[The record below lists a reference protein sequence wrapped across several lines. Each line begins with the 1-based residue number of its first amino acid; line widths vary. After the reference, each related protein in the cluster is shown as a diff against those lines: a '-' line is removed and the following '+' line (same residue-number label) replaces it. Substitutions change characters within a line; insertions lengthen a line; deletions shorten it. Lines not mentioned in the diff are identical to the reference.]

1 MQISNLDIYIFSL
14 KMHVF
19 SLKMH
24 VFSLK
29 TDCFAR
35 IGSFQSLMNIT
46 LLEN

>member
-1 MQISNLDIYIFSL
+1 MQISSLDIYIL
-14 KMHVF
+14 

>member
-1 MQISNLDIYIFSL
+1 MQISSLDIYI
-14 KMHVF
+14 F